1 MRFHK
6 KNSLNEKKSRSERC
20 DLTKTMWSGNGNM
33 QPPGMWSAPG
43 HNPMMESQWASHYQ
57 EMPQNQVSTH

>member
-1 MRFHK
+1 MLFDRK
-6 KNSLNEKKSRSERC
+6 K
-20 DLTKTMWSGNGNM
+20 MWSGNGNM

-57 EMPQNQVSTH
+57 EMPQNQVSTYIRSDIDK

>member
-1 MRFHK
+1 MTK
-6 KNSLNEKKSRSERC
+6 VNPERC
-20 DLTKTMWSGNGNM
+20 DLTEKKMWSGNGNM

-57 EMPQNQVSTH
+57 EMPQNQVSKG